1 MAGCHASDPHIS
13 KGIFYECRAKN
24 IEAVL
29 PMFVNFSDV
38 VTVKNRAV
46 PSDSS

>member
-13 KGIFYECRAKN
+13 KGIFYESRAKN

-38 VTVKNRAV
+38 VTVKNRAG

>member
-1 MAGCHASDPHIS
+1 MHRILTFLREYS
-13 KGIFYECRAKN
+13 ECRAKN

-38 VTVKNRAV
+38 VTVKNRAG